1 MKKTILISLMLL
13 LQVVCFGKEILLQ
26 GEIID
31 SKTNQGVPFASI
43 EVKGKNSG
51 VMCDEKGH
59 FSIGINNKNE
69 TLIIRSLGYTTRK
82 FNPKST
88 NISQRIEIKES
99 PRQLSEITIKEFI
112 PKGIYM
118 NPIENVQGTILSFF
132 TNLVQKNISTS
143 C

>member
-1 MKKTILISLMLL
+1 MKKTILISLMIL

-51 VMCDEKGH
+51 VICDGKGH
-59 FSIGINNKNE
+59 FSIGIKDKDE
-69 TLIIRSLGYTTRK
+69 ILVIRRLGYTTK
-82 FNPKST
+82 KVNPKST
-88 NISQRIEIKES
+88 NMSQRIELKES
-99 PRQLSEITIKEFI
+99 PRLLNEIKINEFI

-118 NPIENVQGTILSFF
+118 NQL
-132 TNLVQKNISTS
+132 
-143 C
+143 

>member
-1 MKKTILISLMLL
+1 MKKTILISLMIL

-59 FSIGINNKNE
+59 FSIDIKDKNDI
-69 TLIIRSLGYTTRK
+69 LVIRRLGYSTK
-82 FNPKST
+82 KVNPKNT
-88 NISQRIEIKES
+88 GMSQKIELKES
-99 PRQLSEITIKEFI
+99 PRQLNEITINEFI

-118 NPIENVQGTILSFF
+118 NQVENSQGSILSFF
-132 TNLVQKNISTS
+132 TNLVQKNISPS

>member
-1 MKKTILISLMLL
+1 MKKTILISLMIL

-51 VMCDEKGH
+51 VICDGKGH
-59 FSIGINNKNE
+59 FSIGIKDKDE
-69 TLIIRSLGYTTRK
+69 ILVIRRLGYTTK
-82 FNPKST
+82 KVNPKST
-88 NISQRIEIKES
+88 NMSQRIELKES
-99 PRQLSEITIKEFI
+99 PRQLNEITINEFI

-118 NPIENVQGTILSFF
+118 NQVENSPGTILSFF

>member
-1 MKKTILISLMLL
+1 MIL

-59 FSIGINNKNE
+59 FSIDIKDKNDI
-69 TLIIRSLGYTTRK
+69 LVIRRLGYSTK
-82 FNPKST
+82 KVNPKNT
-88 NISQRIEIKES
+88 GMSQKIELKES
-99 PRQLSEITIKEFI
+99 PRQLNEITINEFI

-118 NPIENVQGTILSFF
+118 NQVENSQGSILSFF
-132 TNLVQKNISTS
+132 TNLVQKNISPS

>member
-1 MKKTILISLMLL
+1 MKKTILISLMIL

-51 VMCDEKGH
+51 VICDEKGH
-59 FSIGINNKNE
+59 FSIGIKDKDE
-69 TLIIRSLGYTTRK
+69 ILVIRRLGYTTK
-82 FNPKST
+82 KVNPKST
-88 NISQRIEIKES
+88 NMSQRIELKES
-99 PRQLSEITIKEFI
+99 PRQLNEITINEFI

-118 NPIENVQGTILSFF
+118 NQVENSSGTILSFF